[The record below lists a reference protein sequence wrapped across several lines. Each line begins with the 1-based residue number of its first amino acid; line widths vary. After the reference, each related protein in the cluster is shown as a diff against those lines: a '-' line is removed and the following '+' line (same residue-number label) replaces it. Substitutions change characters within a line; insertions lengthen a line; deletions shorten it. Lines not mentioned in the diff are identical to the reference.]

1 MIRRPAL
8 MSLFALAMIA
18 SGAAPA
24 VAQDNAWAAPGVTV
38 NDARAWLLEN
48 GGEVSVP
55 EASGSATML
64 KVNDVLPWTLTFY
77 RCDTACADMQYTA
90 RFSGPGVTQEWV
102 NAWNR
107 EHRYLKAWFTPAQAE
122 GGEATVV
129 VQYDVALTGQ
139 GPAQLSQSTSIWK
152 QQQIAFA
159 QLLQGATRE

>member
-1 MIRRPAL
+1 MFRRAAL
-8 MSLFALAMIA
+8 LSVFALAMIA
-18 SGAAPA
+18 APA
-24 VAQDNAWAAPGVTV
+24 AAQDNAWAAPGVTV

-55 EASGSATML
+55 ETDGSATTL

-77 RCDTACADMQYTA
+77 RCDAACADMQYTA
-90 RFSGPGVTQEWV
+90 RFSGPGVTQDWV

-107 EHRYLKAWFTPAQAE
+107 EHRYLKAWFSPAPAAD
-122 GGEATVV
+122 GEATVV

-159 QLLQGATRE
+159 QRLQGSTRD

>member
-1 MIRRPAL
+1 MIRRATLVPV
-8 MSLFALAMIA
+8 FALAMIA

-24 VAQDNAWAAPGVTV
+24 AAQDWSAPGVTV
-38 NDARAWLLEN
+38 DDARAWLLEN
-48 GGEVSVP
+48 GGEVAVP
-55 EASGSATML
+55 EADGSATTL
-64 KVNDVLPWTLTFY
+64 RVSDILPWTLSFY
-77 RCDTACADMQYTA
+77 RCDGACADMQYTA
-90 RFSGPGVTQEWV
+90 RFSGPGVTQDWV

-107 EHRYLKAWFTPAQAE
+107 EHRYLKAWYAPASAE